1 MKWGLKV
8 LSLSFHKFFI
18 CLFFFLIVLLISFIP
33 FPIYFQNSLASSL
46 SLWRLHHRV
55 VLFRTGGWGTCFAFL
70 DCCLVLHHLSPS
82 GVSLD
87 FQNLSVRLFELLT
100 KTSKLAKLVSK
111 FSVRKRRFKSPG
123 LCVCSM
129 TATNFYSSLK
139 AEYTP
144 GAQLHRRSGEWLLF
158 FTCFILHDQSVFKK
172 CVAQKAHRKRATLC
186 IL

>member
-1 MKWGLKV
+1 MKATP
-8 LSLSFHKFFI
+8 SCCI
-18 CLFFFLIVLLISFIP
+18 
-33 FPIYFQNSLASSL
+33 
-46 SLWRLHHRV
+46 R
-55 VLFRTGGWGTCFAFL
+55 GWGTCFSFL
-70 DCCLVLHHLSPS
+70 GCCLVLRHLSRS

-144 GAQLHRRSGEWLLF
+144 GAQLHRRSGEWLLVF
-158 FTCFILHDQSVFKK
+158 ICFILHDQSVFKK
-172 CVAQKAHRKRATLC
+172 CVARKAHRKRATSCVLYSRSKNEVHMALWSKAYFWVPHSC
-186 IL
+186 NNCLVTRIWQRMKSHNFTLHITQVY